1 MVAAEAAVVVAAAA
15 AAVLVAAATAIVV
28 AAVLVMAAVAALQ
41 GSESCGC
48 AYAPAGTGHSSV
60 KSGANSPGRKLS

>member
-1 MVAAEAAVVVAAAA
+1 
-15 AAVLVAAATAIVV
+15 VLVAAATAIVV